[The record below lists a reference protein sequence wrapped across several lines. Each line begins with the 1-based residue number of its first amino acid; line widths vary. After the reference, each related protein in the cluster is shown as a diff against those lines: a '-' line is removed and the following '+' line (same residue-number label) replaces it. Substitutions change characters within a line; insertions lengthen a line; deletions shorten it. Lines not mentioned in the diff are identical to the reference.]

1 MKRTSTF
8 EVEMYVG
15 NSGEGLHM
23 NWRLCVR
30 LYVPIL
36 NLLARLLDN
45 KAVSPHLFLTSF
57 GLTFQTCV
65 KPEMGCRCRV
75 EVGPPANAHN
85 SIKEGV

>member
-1 MKRTSTF
+1 MTAMKRTSTF

-36 NLLARLLDN
+36 NLLARLLHN

-57 GLTFQTCV
+57 GLTFQTWV
-65 KPEMGCRCRV
+65 
-75 EVGPPANAHN
+75 
-85 SIKEGV
+85 